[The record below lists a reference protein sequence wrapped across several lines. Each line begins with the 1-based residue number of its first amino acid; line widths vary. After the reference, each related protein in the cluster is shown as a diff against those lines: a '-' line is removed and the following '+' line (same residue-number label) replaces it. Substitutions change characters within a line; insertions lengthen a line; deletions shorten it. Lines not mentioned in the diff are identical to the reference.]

1 MTVKVCTVLY
11 TMFVSSISL
20 YILVTF
26 SVLKIHMYFGS
37 ILLFLYCECFG
48 IFGVFFVVVFCVGF
62 FWGVFFL
69 RVCVAVWGFLFL
81 FNFILLRFIFYFKKS
96 SFLIIIFIWLGAFL
110 L

>member
-26 SVLKIHMYFGS
+26 SELKIHDMYFCS
-37 ILLFLYCECFG
+37 ILFFLYCECFG
-48 IFGVFFVVVFCVGF
+48 IFGVFFVVVFLLLLFCCCFLCGFF

-69 RVCVAVWGFLFL
+69 RVCVAVWGFLLL
-81 FNFILLRFIFYFKKS
+81 FNFILLRFIFYF
-96 SFLIIIFIWLGAFL
+96 
-110 L
+110 